1 MPVLRRDR
9 AHAIRDRLTLTFTES
24 KPPIDYPML
33 AFLGPT
39 EVMFLSV
46 LVVPMVL
53 GGFAFWVWMLVDCVR
68 NPRLTD
74 TERII
79 WAIVICFAHF
89 VGALIYF
96 FAGRR
101 PVRQPASSAIR

>member
-1 MPVLRRDR
+1 
-9 AHAIRDRLTLTFTES
+9 
-24 KPPIDYPML
+24 ML

-39 EVMFLSV
+39 EVMVLSV
-46 LVVPMVL
+46 LVIAL
-53 GGFAFWVWMLVDCVR
+53 AGFAFWVWMLVDCVR

-79 WAIVICFAHF
+79 WAFVICLAHF
-89 VGALIYF
+89 LGALIYF

-101 PVRQPASSAIR
+101 PGRPQTPSAIR